1 MEEKLFEFDE
11 QTHIVSFPATTKK
24 GNTRVVSHRLRKP
37 TLEELN
43 ERESL
48 IKYETVKIN
57 SRETEARTDQSA
69 ADARLWERIIEAVRG
84 YDGSEEWRELED
96 AAKSR
101 FNPSHK
107 SDAVTLLYAM
117 KSEIYGDDD
126 FVPIGP
132 SDWTVKQEIG
142 ANRDPDFVVYH
153 VLREPT
159 EEERQRYNRGKSS
172 TAYVAG
178 TRREEARMRTYLKA
192 SVELYD
198 ALIQEIKGGTVE
210 GEAFSASNRKKFLF
224 AVDPLMKRDALQTL
238 LGALEAQMSD

>member
-1 MEEKLFEFDE
+1 
-11 QTHIVSFPATTKK
+11 
-24 GNTRVVSHRLRKP
+24 LRKP

-57 SRETEARTDQSA
+57 SRETEARSDQQA
-69 ADARLWERIIEAVRG
+69 ADARLWERVVEAVKG
-84 YDGSEEWRELED
+84 YDGGEEWRDLD
-96 AAKSR
+96 DHSKSR

-107 SDAVTLLYAM
+107 SDAINLLYAM
-117 KSEIYGDDD
+117 KSEIHGDDD

-132 SDWTVKQEIG
+132 SDWTVRQEIG
-142 ANRDPDFVVYH
+142 PNREPDFVVYH
-153 VLREPT
+153 VLREPS

-192 SVELYD
+192 SIELYD
-198 ALIQEIKGGTVE
+198 ALIQEIKGGTV
-210 GEAFSASNRKKFLF
+210 GGDQFSESNRKAFLA
-224 AVDPLMKRDALQTL
+224 AVDPLMKRDAVQTL
-238 LGALEAQMSD
+238 LAALEAQMSD